1 MEFALTS
8 VTLLSLLMTVAMA
21 VVTWR
26 LVREERRRSA
36 ARLAALAAEL
46 GPRRAPVETPARL
59 ASAASVPV
67 APRVSPPV
75 PARTAGRV
83 QTPPRV
89 EVTIR
94 EQPALLGGSG
104 TKTGGIFGAPIEST
118 SGFLSRFA
126 GLGVAAVVLIAVVS
140 AAIFAFP
147 DRDRDDTAPPEE
159 RAPFELLALDHE
171 SQDGFLAISGA
182 VRNPLDGADATR
194 LAVIAMAFDGEG
206 TMVASGRAPV
216 STEVLLPGSE
226 ARFEISLPAER
237 VNRYRIS
244 FLINEA
250 TVPHVDRRAVGEPA
264 QERTES

>member
-1 MEFALTS
+1 MQFALTS

-36 ARLAALAAEL
+36 ARLAALATEL
-46 GPRRAPVETPARL
+46 GPRRDSAETPSRVAE
-59 ASAASVPV
+59 AASGRSASHARP
-67 APRVSPPV
+67 AAQGRTGGRV
-75 PARTAGRV
+75 PA
-83 QTPPRV
+83 PPRV

-94 EQPALLGGSG
+94 EPSALLAGSG
-104 TKTGGIFGAPIEST
+104 TKTGGLFGAPIEST

-126 GLGVAAVVLIAVVS
+126 GLGVAAALLLAVVS

-147 DRDRDDTAPPEE
+147 DRAPDETAAPTE
-159 RAPFELLALDHE
+159 RAPFELLALDHD

-182 VRNPLDGADATR
+182 VRNPLDGTDASQ
-194 LAVIAMAFDGEG
+194 LAVIALAFDGEG

-216 STEVLLPGSE
+216 GTDVLLPGGE
-226 ARFEISLPAER
+226 AGFEISLPAAR

-244 FLINEA
+244 FLIDEA
-250 TVPHVDRRAVGEPA
+250 TVPHVDRRTVGDPVA
-264 QERTES
+264 ERTES